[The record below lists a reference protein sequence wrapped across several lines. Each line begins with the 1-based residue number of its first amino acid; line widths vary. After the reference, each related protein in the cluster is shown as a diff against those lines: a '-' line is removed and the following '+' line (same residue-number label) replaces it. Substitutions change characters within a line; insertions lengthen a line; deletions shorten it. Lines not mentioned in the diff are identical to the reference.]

1 MLTVDSNELNRTS
14 RLLDINRQRLEEIK
28 SQIGRIEN
36 LQLEH
41 DDTRTALN
49 SISKGQTGHIPLGA
63 GVMVKIPKS
72 NTVIIDFGSGIFG
85 EVSIDVAE
93 SMVSDRLTDLGEL
106 KNQFQ
111 KDSDTV
117 NNRIS
122 SILQDIEKISSRQ
135 VEEGH
140 TLQETPEPSTKT
152 TSKTKRRRKRGSELT
167 LDD

>member
-1 MLTVDSNELNRTS
+1 MLSVDSNELNRTG

-93 SMVSDRLTDLGEL
+93 SMAVSYTHLRA
-106 KNQFQ
+106 
-111 KDSDTV
+111 
-117 NNRIS
+117 
-122 SILQDIEKISSRQ
+122 
-135 VEEGH
+135 H
-140 TLQETPEPSTKT
+140 ET
-152 TSKTKRRRKRGSELT
+152 
-167 LDD
+167 